1 MIIYLIRHADAEP
14 ATPGKNDAERS
25 LSVKGKEILINNIEI
40 WKKFIPKISQII
52 ASPYLRAEQT
62 AEIIAHEYKFPINK
76 IIKNAKLAPG
86 SKTEYIIE
94 FANESNVENIA
105 FIGHQPDLSKHVI
118 NLTSNGNVN
127 IGFPPGTLAG
137 LSFSGRVRPVS
148 GILNLLIPAKH

>member
-14 ATPGKNDAERS
+14 AVPGKNDAERS
-25 LSVKGKEILINNIEI
+25 LSAKGKDILIQNIEI
-40 WKKFIPKISQII
+40 WKKFVPKISQII

-62 AEIIAHEYKFPINK
+62 AEIIAHAYKFPLNK
-76 IIKNAKLAPG
+76 IIKNVKLAPG
-86 SKTEYIIE
+86 SKTESIIE